1 MGIMSRKL
9 GEQFVVT
16 NDRMAG
22 EPVSNTA
29 PKRPVSFRV
38 WTSTGWSAE
47 LEAATTFPTLDL
59 ADEFV
64 RANYA
69 KVSV

>member
-22 EPVSNTA
+22 EAPSNSA

-38 WTSTGWSAE
+38 WTTTGWSAE
-47 LEAATTFPTLDL
+47 HQNATTFPSLDL

-69 KVSV
+69 KVSA